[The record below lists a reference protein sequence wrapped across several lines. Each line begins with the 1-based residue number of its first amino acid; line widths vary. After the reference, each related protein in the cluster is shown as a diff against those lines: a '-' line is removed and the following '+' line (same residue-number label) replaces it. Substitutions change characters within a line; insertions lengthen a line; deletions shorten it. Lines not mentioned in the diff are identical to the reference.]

1 MRQYIISVCLALLVS
16 AVLAACGGGDSGS
29 DKDKALD
36 VARKWVDSSVDAV
49 ADEIVELMIGEV
61 PVVGRLASN
70 VIADQIHDQMTW
82 IYSEPVNESGK
93 IYLVTATV
101 SLEPKF
107 DLPLLG
113 SKTYEVKLPF
123 NLRIDVGSG
132 EVTRWLPDL
141 SEASVN
147 EKS

>member
-1 MRQYIISVCLALLVS
+1 MRQYVISVCLVFLMSVLV
-16 AVLAACGGGDSGS
+16 AACGGGSDS
-29 DKDKALD
+29 DKDKALEA
-36 VARKWVDSSVDAV
+36 ARGWVDSSVDAI

-61 PVVGRLASN
+61 PVVGSLASN
-70 VIADQIHDQMTW
+70 VVAGQIHDQMTW
-82 IYSEPVNESGK
+82 SYSEPLNESGK

-101 SLEPKF
+101 SVEPKV

-123 NLRIDVGSG
+123 DLRIDVGSG
-132 EVTRWLPDL
+132 EVTRWSPDL
-141 SEASVN
+141 TEASVN